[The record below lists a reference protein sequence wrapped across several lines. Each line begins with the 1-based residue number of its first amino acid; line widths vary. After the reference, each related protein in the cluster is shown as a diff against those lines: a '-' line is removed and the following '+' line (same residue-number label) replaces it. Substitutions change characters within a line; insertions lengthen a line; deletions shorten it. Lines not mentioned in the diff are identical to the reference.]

1 MDELNTI
8 PIVHYFD
15 TQLHRILCG
24 VRGADHR
31 STKHARGVSC
41 PTCVGLMGSR
51 AGASARAHADVA
63 AAHGHEPN

>member
-1 MDELNTI
+1 MDELNTT

-15 TQLHRILCG
+15 TELHRILCG

-41 PTCVGLMGSR
+41 QACVGLMAKHPTPNVRSHSEF
-51 AGASARAHADVA
+51 AS
-63 AAHGHEPN
+63 AHGHEPN